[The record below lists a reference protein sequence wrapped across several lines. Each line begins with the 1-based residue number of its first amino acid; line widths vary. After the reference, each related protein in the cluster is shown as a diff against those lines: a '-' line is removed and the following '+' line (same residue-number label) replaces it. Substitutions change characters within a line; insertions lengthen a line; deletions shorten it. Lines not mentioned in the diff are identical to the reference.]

1 MDNWSSLLKQLYLK
15 QSSPT
20 FPNKEHFIFPS
31 LLLLKDGWELLEGR
45 EMHCSS
51 FIFQV
56 HSKRPAV
63 SVRKYI
69 LKEWLFKSLKVRLLS
84 SLPSSV
90 YHLSLGWEK
99 MEDKK
104 LCCQSNYLSDQPG
117 TTSILAARITGLRK
131 QFLINH
137 LISKVTLD
145 WTARIYSSKNLPLIH
160 CGPHQ
165 KTLN

>member
-1 MDNWSSLLKQLYLK
+1 MHGYYRGTFISSSLVIVSVPVLHKSIMQCFTLKVDNWSSLLKQLYLK

-117 TTSILAARITGLRK
+117 TTSI
-131 QFLINH
+131 
-137 LISKVTLD
+137 
-145 WTARIYSSKNLPLIH
+145 
-160 CGPHQ
+160 
-165 KTLN
+165 